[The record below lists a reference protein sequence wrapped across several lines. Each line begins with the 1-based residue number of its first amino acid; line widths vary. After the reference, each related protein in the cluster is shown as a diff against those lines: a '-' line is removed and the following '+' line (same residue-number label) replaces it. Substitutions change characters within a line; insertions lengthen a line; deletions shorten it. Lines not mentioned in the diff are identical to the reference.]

1 MGQISAVP
9 ARSLVGPSNDFV
21 AVKLWQYYIPVV
33 FFIQDFTDKMILFRF
48 TTFTNISQDLFSQK
62 EDQTELSL

>member
-1 MGQISAVP
+1 MSGAADNAPFRFIYFFTGQISAVP

-48 TTFTNISQDLFSQK
+48 TTFY
-62 EDQTELSL
+62 